1 MKRIKS
7 AYKDLFNILS
17 STNPFL
23 VPLAFALAI
32 LSGVLPPVFVLA
44 SERLMTDGLS
54 IARRELAFS
63 AIVPAMVVFIV
74 SAVLP
79 DLLNLLQQVYVEPRT
94 ELIFRSAYKGRMLQ
108 KLKKLRYEHY
118 ENKESREIIDKAYGR
133 AETAALH
140 LFPKYFCNA
149 LTATVAT
156 AGTLI
161 LFLKIRWW
169 FLLTLLAPVVLER
182 VLCFKNSFNIYEEME
197 TYWEKEIQYEKLEK
211 MLCEPKTIRENR
223 LNQSSDFLI
232 RTFQK
237 RLGGRNREYE
247 RYYFQN
253 LRHHFTERNISRVG
267 QLINAGLLLWIY
279 QTGELSFPTF
289 VALAGAIFTT
299 LAENLSYYTNIVANM
314 GYHIKAYEY
323 YDKFFSL
330 SEETYGEIKELP
342 NKVSIAFEDVCFTYP
357 GTDRQVLSHMS
368 FEIRAGEKISIVGM
382 NGEGKTT
389 MIKLLLGLFEPD
401 SGRILIGGKPL
412 QAYARES
419 REKIFGTVFQDF
431 TRYSI
436 SLRENVGIGDVEQ
449 LSDREAVR
457 EAMQKGNVLPFLER
471 LPKGEDTMLNR
482 DFKGGVDLSGGQWQ
496 RIALARALMGD
507 RPVLILDE
515 PTSQLDPMAESEL
528 YSEFAKLAENKTS
541 LFITHRLGSTRI
553 TDRILVISE
562 GRVVDTGTHEELLE
576 RGGIYA
582 DMWKAQK
589 QWYQKKWAQQ
599 KREVN
604 SHE

>member
-1 MKRIKS
+1 M
-7 AYKDLFNILS
+7 
-17 STNPFL
+17 
-23 VPLAFALAI
+23 
-32 LSGVLPPVFVLA
+32 
-44 SERLMTDGLS
+44 
-54 IARRELAFS
+54 
-63 AIVPAMVVFIV
+63 
-74 SAVLP
+74 
-79 DLLNLLQQVYVEPRT
+79 
-94 ELIFRSAYKGRMLQ
+94 
-108 KLKKLRYEHY
+108 
-118 ENKESREIIDKAYGR
+118 
-133 AETAALH
+133 
-140 LFPKYFCNA
+140 
-149 LTATVAT
+149 
-156 AGTLI
+156 
-161 LFLKIRWW
+161 
-169 FLLTLLAPVVLER
+169 LER

-253 LRHHFTERNISRVG
+253 LRHHFAERNISRVG

-323 YDKFFSL
+323 YDRFFNL
-330 SEETYGEIKELP
+330 SEETYGEAK
-342 NKVSIAFEDVCFTYP
+342 KVPKDCSIAFEDVCFTYP

-389 MIKLLLGLFEPD
+389 MVKLLLGLFEPD

-412 QAYARES
+412 QAYAREA

-471 LPKGEDTMLNR
+471 LPEGEDTMLNR
-482 DFKGGVDLSGGQWQ
+482 DFEGGVDLSGGQWQ

-553 TDRILVISE
+553 TDRILVISK

-589 QWYQKKWAQQ
+589 QWYQKKWAQ

>member
-1 MKRIKS
+1 MNRIQS
-7 AYKDLFNILS
+7 AYKDLFTILS

-54 IARRELAFS
+54 IARGELAFS
-63 AIVPAMVVFIV
+63 AIVPTMLIFIV

-79 DLLNLLQQVYVEPRT
+79 DLLNLLQQVYVEPQT

-169 FLLTLLAPVVLER
+169 FLFTLLAPVVLER

-237 RLGGRNREYE
+237 RLGARNREYE

-253 LRHHFTERNISRVG
+253 LRHHFAERNISRVG

-323 YDKFFSL
+323 YDRFFNL
-330 SEETYGEIKELP
+330 SEETYGEAKEVP
-342 NKVSIAFEDVCFTYP
+342 KDCSIAFEDVCFTYP

-389 MIKLLLGLFEPD
+389 MVKLLLGLFEPD

-412 QAYARES
+412 QAYARDA

-471 LPKGEDTMLNR
+471 LPEGEDTMLNR
-482 DFKGGVDLSGGQWQ
+482 DFEGGVDLSGGQWQ

-553 TDRILVISE
+553 TDRILVISK

-589 QWYQKKWAQQ
+589 QWYQKKWAQ

>member
-1 MKRIKS
+1 M
-7 AYKDLFNILS
+7 
-17 STNPFL
+17 
-23 VPLAFALAI
+23 
-32 LSGVLPPVFVLA
+32 
-44 SERLMTDGLS
+44 
-54 IARRELAFS
+54 
-63 AIVPAMVVFIV
+63 
-74 SAVLP
+74 
-79 DLLNLLQQVYVEPRT
+79 
-94 ELIFRSAYKGRMLQ
+94 
-108 KLKKLRYEHY
+108 
-118 ENKESREIIDKAYGR
+118 
-133 AETAALH
+133 
-140 LFPKYFCNA
+140 
-149 LTATVAT
+149 
-156 AGTLI
+156 
-161 LFLKIRWW
+161 
-169 FLLTLLAPVVLER
+169 
-182 VLCFKNSFNIYEEME
+182 
-197 TYWEKEIQYEKLEK
+197 
-211 MLCEPKTIRENR
+211 
-223 LNQSSDFLI
+223 
-232 RTFQK
+232 
-237 RLGGRNREYE
+237 
-247 RYYFQN
+247 
-253 LRHHFTERNISRVG
+253 
-267 QLINAGLLLWIY
+267 
-279 QTGELSFPTF
+279 
-289 VALAGAIFTT
+289 ALAGAIFTT
-299 LAENLSYYTNIVANM
+299 LAENLSCYTNIVANM

-323 YDKFFSL
+323 YDRFFNL
-330 SEETYGEIKELP
+330 SEETYGEVKEVP
-342 NKVSIAFEDVCFTYP
+342 KDCSIAFEDVCFTYP

-412 QAYARES
+412 QAYAREA

-449 LSDREAVR
+449 LSDRETVR

-482 DFKGGVDLSGGQWQ
+482 DFEGGVDLSGGQWQ

-589 QWYQKKWAQQ
+589 QWYI
-599 KREVN
+599 
-604 SHE
+604 

>member
-1 MKRIKS
+1 MKRIQS
-7 AYKDLFNILS
+7 AYKDLFTILS

-23 VPLAFALAI
+23 VPLAFALAV

-54 IARRELAFS
+54 IARGELAFS
-63 AIVPAMVVFIV
+63 AIVPTMLIFIV

-79 DLLNLLQQVYVEPRT
+79 DLLNLLQQVYVEPQT

-118 ENKESREIIDKAYGR
+118 ENKDSREIIDKTYGR

-253 LRHHFTERNISRVG
+253 LRHHFAERNISRVG

-299 LAENLSYYTNIVANM
+299 LAENLSCYTNIVANM

-323 YDKFFSL
+323 YDRFFNL
-330 SEETYGEIKELP
+330 SEETYGEAKEVP
-342 NKVSIAFEDVCFTYP
+342 KDCSIAFEDVCFTYP

-368 FEIRAGEKISIVGM
+368 FEIRAGEKISVVGM

-389 MIKLLLGLFEPD
+389 MVKLLLGLFEPD

-412 QAYARES
+412 QAYAREV

-457 EAMQKGNVLPFLER
+457 EAMQKGKVLPFLER

-482 DFKGGVDLSGGQWQ
+482 DFEGGVDLSGGQWQ

-553 TDRILVISE
+553 TERILVISK
-562 GRVVDTGTHEELLE
+562 GQVVDTGTHEELLE

-589 QWYQKKWAQQ
+589 QWYQKKWVQ